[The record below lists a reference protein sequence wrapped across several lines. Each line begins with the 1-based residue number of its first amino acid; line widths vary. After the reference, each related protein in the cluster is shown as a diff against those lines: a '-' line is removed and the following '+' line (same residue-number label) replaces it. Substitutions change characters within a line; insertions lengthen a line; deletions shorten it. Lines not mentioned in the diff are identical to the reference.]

1 MHPRD
6 KILQR
11 GERLPEY
18 HAAISKKASWPE
30 PTGKAGGIH
39 RTCWQR
45 SGPSKGGEQGWSE
58 AISSGQ
64 AVQKAHG
71 GDTGVRAPRRAQR
84 RPGLKEPKEPA
95 GNPPY
100 RSRREFRCSS

>member
-30 PTGKAGGIH
+30 TTGKAEGIH
-39 RTCWQR
+39 RTCRQR
-45 SGPSKGGEQGWSE
+45 SGRSRGGEQGWSE
-58 AISSGQ
+58 AISCGQ

-71 GDTGVRAPRRAQR
+71 GDTCSRAA
-84 RPGLKEPKEPA
+84 PGSA
-95 GNPPY
+95 
-100 RSRREFRCSS
+100 